1 MITMTT
7 KKTHSDATFYS
18 KEGQPHFD
26 VTPKVAKEMGLY
38 YSVTEIQKIEASPGL
53 DRWKLNTA
61 IKTADENP
69 CEADEDLKSYQSR
82 IIKQMY
88 DNNSATALGTKIHDA
103 IENVLSGDKER
114 EQVDKD
120 LLPFVNPALDY
131 FYDKGFE
138 IVDLEKIV
146 VNPQEAYAG
155 TADVIA
161 KTPKGQDFILD
172 WKSTNTIPSTP
183 YAQQPEQI
191 SAYAVAEFG
200 YDRVMNGEIWGAN
213 FYISTSSIY
222 KRGEHKGKAKFK
234 VSSYRPEELAEAYKR
249 FMIVNELFR
258 IRTGY
263 DPRIQNS

>member
-1 MITMTT
+1 MG
-7 KKTHSDATFYS
+7 HFYS
-18 KEGQPHFD
+18 KEGTPHFD
-26 VTPKVAKEMGLY
+26 VTPAVAQEMGLF
-38 YSVTEIQKIEASPGL
+38 YSVTEIQRIESSPGL

-61 IKTADENP
+61 IQTADENP
-69 CEADEDLKSYQSR
+69 MKVDEDIKTYQSR
-82 IIKQMY
+82 IIKTMY
-88 DNNSATALGTKIHDA
+88 ENNNATALGTKIHDA
-103 IENVLSGDKER
+103 IEHVLSGDRER
-114 EQVDKD
+114 EQVDDD
-120 LLPFVNPALDY
+120 LLPYVNPALDY

-146 VNPQEAYAG
+146 VNRSEAYAG

-161 KTPKGQDFILD
+161 KTKSGQDFILD
-172 WKSTNTIPSTP
+172 WKSTNTIPSKP

-191 SAYAVAEFG
+191 SAYAVAEYG
-200 YDRVMNGEIWGAN
+200 YERVMNGEIWGAN

-249 FMIVNELFR
+249 FMVVNELFR

-263 DPRIQNS
+263 DPRKQDSKS